1 MNLWN
6 VPINKLPWYH
16 KIWAKSLNWV
26 FIKIANGLN
35 KLTGLIK
42 AGD

>member
-1 MNLWN
+1 MTLWN
-6 VPINKLPWYH
+6 EPIGKSPWYH
-16 KIWAKSLNWV
+16 KIWAKPLNWV

-35 KLTGLIK
+35 KLTELIK